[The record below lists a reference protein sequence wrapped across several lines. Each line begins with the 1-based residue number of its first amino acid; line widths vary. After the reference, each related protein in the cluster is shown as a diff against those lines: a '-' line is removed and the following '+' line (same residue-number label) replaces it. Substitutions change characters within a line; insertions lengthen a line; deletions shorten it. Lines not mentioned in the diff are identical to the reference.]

1 MCCGQTLLIVR
12 MRLDCYF
19 WFQQCMGL
27 LEEGGREA
35 LGDVVTR
42 VLRRAAADGR
52 DEELDCTL
60 VT

>member
-1 MCCGQTLLIVR
+1 M
-12 MRLDCYF
+12 
-19 WFQQCMGL
+19 QQCMSL
-27 LEEGGREA
+27 LEEGSREA

-42 VLRRAAADGR
+42 VLRRAVADGR